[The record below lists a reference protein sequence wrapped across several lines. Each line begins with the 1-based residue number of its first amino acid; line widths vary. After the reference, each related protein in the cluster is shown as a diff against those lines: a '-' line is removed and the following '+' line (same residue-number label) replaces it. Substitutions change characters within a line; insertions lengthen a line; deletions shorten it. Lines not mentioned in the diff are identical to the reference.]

1 MEECSYD
8 GCERPARRGNTIC
21 KIHYTAEWRARQGV
35 CSIEGCERPANAAR
49 LCEMHYKRKQR
60 GLPDWDKLIAP
71 RMKRDGNCAV
81 EGCERPIYARGHC
94 AMHHQRVA
102 VLGHAE
108 PGPVGRMKA
117 AAGEGG
123 KDGRGY
129 RVVTVGGQRYLEH
142 RYVMECH
149 LGRPLWPDEEVHHR
163 NRIRDDNRVE
173 NLELWCVPQP
183 RGGRVEDLVA
193 FYVERYP
200 ELAAQV
206 LRRL

>member
-1 MEECSYD
+1 VECSYE
-8 GCERPARRGNTIC
+8 GCGRAARGGNTIC
-21 KIHYTAEWRARQGV
+21 KRHQLAEWQERQGP
-35 CSIEGCERPANAAR
+35 CSLDGCDRQSNAGG
-49 LCEMHYKRKQR
+49 LCSMHYNRKRR
-60 GLPDWDKLIAP
+60 GLADWDKLIQP
-71 RMKRDGNCAV
+71 RTKRDGDCTV
-81 EGCERPIYARGHC
+81 DGCERKIQARGYC
-94 AMHHQRVA
+94 LMHYQRINA
-102 VLGHAE
+102 LGHADPGSVE
-108 PGPVGRMKA
+108 PLKA
-117 AAGEGG
+117 APGEGS

-183 RGGRVEDLVA
+183 RGGRAEDLVA